1 MSVKGSPHDVLIN
14 PSHTAA
20 IVSGMATATSLGELV
35 ESNDLVGDWKAL
47 RDRLRR
53 DGYIFVRGLIDP
65 RLVDQAHRQALAA
78 LVAAGWCDAT
88 SRPTGPV
95 HPHEWTEP
103 GYRGFALAEAVNRLV
118 YEPGPQRLMGDLLGA
133 GAFAYP
139 VKVPRAVYPDALDPR
154 HKGRFVH
161 QDYRVMGKQDLFTMW
176 LPLEDIPP
184 ELGGL
189 AVLPGSSRLGWSRP
203 ARLQPGAPVWATT
216 SYRPG
221 DALVFHC
228 LTWHAALPNRTDH
241 LRLSMDARWQ
251 LAADP
256 APSRL
261 IFGPG
266 GPARTGGGEL
276 LWRVFGRR
284 PWWHPVPKDLRVVA
298 DTAPPVGHP
307 IAPSRY
313 VDFPDGLRQPADRAQ
328 H

>member
-1 MSVKGSPHDVLIN
+1 M
-14 PSHTAA
+14 A
-20 IVSGMATATSLGELV
+20 MATALGELV
-35 ESNDLVGDWKAL
+35 ESNDVAGDWKAL

-65 RLVDQAHRQALAA
+65 SRVDQARDEALAA
-78 LVAAGWCDAT
+78 LVAAGWCDRS
-88 SRPTGPV
+88 SRPTGPL

-103 GYRGFALAEAVNRLV
+103 GYRGFALSEAVNRLV

-189 AVLPGSSRLGWSRP
+189 AVRPGSSRLGWSKP
-203 ARLQPGAPVWATT
+203 TRLQPGAAGWVTA

-228 LTWHAALPNRTDH
+228 LTWHAALPNRTDR

-261 IFGPG
+261 IFGPA
-266 GPARTGGGEL
+266 GPERTGGGEL

-284 PWWHPVPKDLRVVA
+284 PWWHPVPRDLRVVA
-298 DTAPPVGHP
+298 DTAPPVGQP

-313 VDFPDGLRQPADRAQ
+313 VDFPGGLRQPRDRAQ

>member
-1 MSVKGSPHDVLIN
+1 
-14 PSHTAA
+14 
-20 IVSGMATATSLGELV
+20 MATTTGIGELL
-35 ESNDLVGDWKAL
+35 ESNDVVDDWQGLRAL
-47 RDRLRR
+47 LRR
-53 DGYIFVRGLIDP
+53 DGYVFVRGLIDAG
-65 RLVDQAHRQALAA
+65 LVAQAQREALAS
-78 LVAAGWCDAT
+78 LVAAGWCDAAG
-88 SRPTGPV
+88 RPTGPV

-103 GYRGFALAEAVNRLV
+103 GYRGFAMSESVNRLV
-118 YEPGPQRLMGDLLGA
+118 YEPGPQRLMGNLLGA

-139 VKVPRAVYPDALDPR
+139 VKVPRAVYPDAIEPH

-203 ARLQPGAPVWATT
+203 TRLQPGAAGWVTT
-216 SYRPG
+216 HFRPG

-228 LTWHAALPNRTDH
+228 LTWHAALPNRADH

-251 LAADP
+251 LASDP

-266 GPARTGGGEL
+266 GPQRTGGGEL
-276 LWRVFGRR
+276 LWRVFGKR
-284 PWWHPVPKDLRVVA
+284 PWWHPVPRDLRVVP
-298 DTAPPVGHP
+298 DTAPAVGQP

-313 VDFPDGLRQPADRAQ
+313 VDFPAGQAQPRDRMQ

>member
-1 MSVKGSPHDVLIN
+1 MPGI
-14 PSHTAA
+14 
-20 IVSGMATATSLGELV
+20 IEGMAMAAAVGELV
-35 ESNDLVGDWKAL
+35 ESNDVLDDWKAL
-47 RDRLRR
+47 RERLRR
-53 DGYIFVRGLIDP
+53 DGYVFVRGLIDAT
-65 RLVDQAHRQALAA
+65 LVAEARREALAA
-78 LVAAGWCDAT
+78 LVRAGWCDGSAK
-88 SRPTGPV
+88 PAGAV
-95 HPHEWTEP
+95 HAHEWTEP
-103 GYRGFALAEAVNRLV
+103 GYRGFALSEAVNRLV
-118 YEPGPQRLMGDLLGA
+118 YERGPQRLMGDLLGA

-139 VKVPRAVYPDALDPR
+139 VKVPRAVYPDALDGH

-161 QDYRVMGKQDLFTMW
+161 QDYRVLGKQDLFTMW

-203 ARLQPGAPVWATT
+203 TRVQPDAPGWVTAQ
-216 SYRPG
+216 YRPG

-241 LRLSMDARWQ
+241 LRLSVDTRWQ
-251 LAADP
+251 LSADP
-256 APSRL
+256 VPSRL

-266 GPARTGGGEL
+266 GPQQTGGGEL

-284 PWWHPVPKDLRVVA
+284 RWWHPVPAGLDVVD
-298 DTAPPVGHP
+298 DTAPRVGAP

-313 VDFPDGLRQPADRAQ
+313 VDFPVGLRQPPDRMQ